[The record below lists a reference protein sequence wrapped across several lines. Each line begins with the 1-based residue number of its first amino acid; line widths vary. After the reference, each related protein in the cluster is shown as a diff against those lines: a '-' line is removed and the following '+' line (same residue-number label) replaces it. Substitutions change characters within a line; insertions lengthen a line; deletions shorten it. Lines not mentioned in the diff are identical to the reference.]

1 MGIPPQYQPRAPSEV
16 TPRHLALLEMTLDKE
31 LHNRFNMKHKEKER
45 IMAQNNAPVKEAE
58 VVTDE
63 TCNNPMHKKVA
74 EVVKKGVALV
84 KENPKTAA
92 GMGLGALA
100 MFFLG
105 KFFGSKSAKTE
116 APEAETKK

>member
-1 MGIPPQYQPRAPSEV
+1 MTAIEPQYQPRAPSEV
-16 TPRHLALLEMTLDKE
+16 TPRHLALLNKELDKE
-31 LHNRFNMKHKEKER
+31 LHNRFNKAKE
-45 IMAQNNAPVKEAE
+45 ILMSQNNAPVKEAE
-58 VVTDE
+58 LVTDE

-92 GMGLGALA
+92 GMGLGALV

-116 APEAETKK
+116 ASEAETKK

>member
-1 MGIPPQYQPRAPSEV
+1 MTALKPQYQPRAPSEL
-16 TPRHLALLEMTLDKE
+16 TNRQLALLNKELDKE
-31 LHNRFNMKHKEKER
+31 LHNRFNKAKE
-45 IMAQNNAPVKEAE
+45 ILMSQNNAPVKEAE
-58 VVTDE
+58 LVDGE

-74 EVVKKGVALV
+74 EVVKKGVNLV

-116 APEAETKK
+116 APEAEAKTK